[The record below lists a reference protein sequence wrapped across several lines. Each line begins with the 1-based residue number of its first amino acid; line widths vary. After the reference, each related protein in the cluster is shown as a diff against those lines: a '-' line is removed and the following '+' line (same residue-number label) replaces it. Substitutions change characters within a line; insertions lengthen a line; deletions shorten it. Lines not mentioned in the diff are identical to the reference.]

1 MLDHNELVRR
11 TREWIDADPDPTTR
25 EELTA
30 LLDAEDWAELTERM
44 GGVLRF
50 GTAGIRGAVQAG
62 SNRMNRA
69 VVIRTTAGLADF
81 LRRERSGHVVVGFD
95 ARPSSP
101 QFAADTVGVLL
112 AAGIEVSYFPE
123 PVPTPIVAYTAR
135 KTGAAA
141 AVVITASHNPPAD
154 NGYKVYDS
162 NGAQIIPPVDTAI
175 SEAIDRIGPAR
186 DVPRIEHPLGPD
198 SPARRLDFEEI
209 YD

>member
-1 MLDHNELVRR
+1 MLDHSELPQR
-11 TREWIDADPDPTTR
+11 TREWSEGDPDPATR
-25 EELTA
+25 QELTELLEKEQWEELK
-30 LLDAEDWAELTERM
+30 ERM
-44 GGVLRF
+44 GGVLEF
-50 GTAGIRGAVQAG
+50 GPAGIRGAVEAG

-112 AAGIEVSYFPE
+112 AAGIEVSYIPE

-135 KTGAAA
+135 RTGAAA

-154 NGYKVYDS
+154 S
-162 NGAQIIPPVDTAI
+162 PSLSRTWPPTV
-175 SEAIDRIGPAR
+175 
-186 DVPRIEHPLGPD
+186 
-198 SPARRLDFEEI
+198 
-209 YD
+209 